1 MLIDDG
7 MILISRFLL
16 WLRYRIRLVGL
27 DAIEAKGKTGIV
39 FLPNHPALMDP
50 IILYTYLQKRF
61 APHGLGDVD
70 QVDRPLIGF
79 FARRWGVRTL
89 PSIEKY
95 GPSARAGIEKVLDE
109 TIRGLKQGENL
120 LLWPAGRVC
129 HSYKESLGANS
140 SVESILKNCPDIR
153 VVLVRTRGFWGSAFS
168 RASGKEAIVMPVLR
182 KGILQLL
189 ASFIFFAPRREI
201 TIEFYEP
208 PDLPRNADRNT
219 FNRFLEDF
227 YNADA
232 PPNTYVPYTIWEKGG
247 TRIVPEPTP
256 PTLQSDYS
264 KIPPATRQIVM
275 KYMSEKTGILNLKE
289 TDRLAADLGMDSL
302 VRTDLLLWLEKEFG
316 FRQADADAMQT
327 IGDVMLAACGQ
338 FVYLTT
344 ISIKPVPAGWFKPH
358 PQIRASVPDG
368 GSITDIFLMQASRH
382 PDHIVIADQIAG
394 AKSYR
399 DIITACLVLRPLI
412 KQLEG
417 DRVGIML
424 PASVT
429 ADILYLATLFAEKVP
444 VMVNWTAG
452 PRNIIASLDSVGV
465 KHILTSKVLV
475 DRITL
480 QGIDLSAVAERF
492 CFLEQLSGKISR
504 TRKLI
509 AWFTAQLSWASLRKT
524 RVPQTAAI
532 LFTSGSE
539 TLPKAVPLSHANI
552 LANIRDVLGTVK
564 VYETDRIIGFMP
576 PFHSFGLTVTIVLPI
591 VIGAQAVY
599 YANPT
604 ESDTLAKIISAY
616 GVTVLVGTPTFLGGI
631 VRIATHEQLDT
642 LRFAVTGAEKC
653 PKQVYDALAAKCQ
666 KAAIFEGYGVT
677 ECSPVISLNDEN
689 TPRPFSIGKL
699 LPSLDCLLLHPE
711 TLKPLS
717 TPATGILLVRG
728 PSVFSGY
735 LNYSDSTP
743 FVEIEGKQY
752 YNTGDIVSI
761 DQDGLMTFQGR
772 LKRFAKLGGEMISLP
787 AIESILEAGF
797 PSESD
802 KGPTLAVESTES
814 EQPELVLF
822 TSRDIEREE
831 ANKKIRAAGLSG
843 LHSIRRV
850 IKLNEIPLLG
860 TGKTDYRA
868 LKQLLA
874 KTV

>member
-27 DAIEAKGKTGIV
+27 DAIEAKGKAGIV

-61 APHGLGDVD
+61 SPHGFGDVD
-70 QVDRPLIGF
+70 QVKRPLIGF
-79 FARRWGVRTL
+79 FAHRWGVRTV

-95 GPSARAGIEKVLDE
+95 GPSAMTEIEKVLDE
-109 TIRGLKQGENL
+109 TINGLKQGENL

-129 HSYKESLGANS
+129 RSYKESLGANS
-140 SVESILKNCPDIR
+140 SVERILKSCPDVRI
-153 VVLVRTRGFWGSAFS
+153 VLVRTRGFWGSSFS
-168 RASGKEAIVMPVLR
+168 RASGKEPFVTPVML

-208 PDLPRNADRNT
+208 PDFPRNADRNT
-219 FNRFLEDF
+219 FNRFIEDF

-232 PPNTYVPYTIWEKGG
+232 LPNTYVPYTLWEKGG
-247 TRIVPEPTP
+247 VRVVPEPTP

-264 KIPPATRQIVM
+264 KIPAATRQIVM
-275 KYMSEKTGILNLKE
+275 TYMSEKTGISNLKE

-302 VRTDLLLWLEKEFG
+302 ARTDLLLWLEKEFG
-316 FRQADADAMQT
+316 SRQADADAMQT

-344 ISIKPVPAGWFKPH
+344 ISIKPVPAGWFRPH
-358 PQIRASVPDG
+358 PQTRASVPPGD
-368 GSITDIFLMQASRH
+368 SITDIFLMRAARQ

-412 KQLEG
+412 KQLQG

-452 PRNIIASLDSVGV
+452 PRNIIASLDAVGV
-465 KHILTSKVLV
+465 KHILTSSALV
-475 DRITL
+475 GRITL
-480 QGIDLSAVAERF
+480 QGIDLSAVTERF

-509 AWFTAQLSWASLRKT
+509 AWLTAHLSWASLRNAK
-524 RVPQTAAI
+524 VPQTAAI

-552 LANIRDVLGTVK
+552 LANIRDVLATVK
-564 VYETDRIIGFMP
+564 IYETDRIIGFMP
-576 PFHSFGLTVTIVLPI
+576 PFHSFGLTITIVLPI
-591 VIGAQAVY
+591 IIGGQAVY

-604 ESDTLAKIISAY
+604 ESDTLAKIIEAY

-653 PKQVYDALAAKCQ
+653 PKQVYDALAAKCK

-677 ECSPVISLNDEN
+677 ECSPVISLNNEN
-689 TPRPFSIGKL
+689 DPKPFSIGKL

-711 TLKPLS
+711 SLKLLS
-717 TPATGILLVRG
+717 PPATGILLVRG

-735 LNYSDSTP
+735 LNYSGNSP

-752 YNTGDIVSI
+752 YNTGDIVCI

-787 AIESILEAGF
+787 AIESILESAF
-797 PSESD
+797 PSEGD
-802 KGPTLAVESTES
+802 KGPTLAVEATEA

-822 TSRDIEREE
+822 TSRNLEREE
-831 ANKKIRAAGLSG
+831 ANNKIRAAGLSG

-850 IKLNEIPLLG
+850 IKLDQIPLLG

-868 LKQLLA
+868 LKQLL
-874 KTV
+874 KQ